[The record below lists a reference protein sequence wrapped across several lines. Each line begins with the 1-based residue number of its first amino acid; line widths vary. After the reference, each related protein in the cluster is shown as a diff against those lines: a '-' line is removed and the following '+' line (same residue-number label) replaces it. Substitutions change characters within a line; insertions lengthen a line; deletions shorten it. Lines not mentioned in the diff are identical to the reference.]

1 MSAAPVSVSSTP
13 GRVRRRFRV
22 SGFGRACA
30 AVALLILVAGVVA
43 GCGYTVLQ
51 QAGRAD
57 QGTPGESAAA
67 QREAAG
73 DREQGAGE
81 ADSLAWLEEEPD
93 SSSWSREEPDSA
105 SWAERSDELEDRLPP
120 GHPPVM
126 RSEDWIGRSFLDR
139 ILGEDDPLRFEN
151 LRQQAAAHVPSHNA
165 TITVRI
171 TAGGPAVADVWQV
184 RMDEFGWVTAAHW
197 TQGAAGPTLDETTA
211 TERAEF
217 RLARES
223 EAALRAMVIE
233 LLPETSNATLPD
245 LPQRLRK
252 MPVDWWPFADAG
264 LIEIEYHIETL
275 GLVDQDDW
283 PGGRVSGRL
292 DLIQLLIGTWD
303 SPPPLDLRR
312 EVLRLVDRHPSLV
325 NLAMMAEAVAL
336 AWEVEGY
343 DDGAVELPIWV
354 GR

>member
-211 TERAEF
+211 TER
-217 RLARES
+217 S
-223 EAALRAMVIE
+223 
-233 LLPETSNATLPD
+233 
-245 LPQRLRK
+245 
-252 MPVDWWPFADAG
+252 
-264 LIEIEYHIETL
+264 
-275 GLVDQDDW
+275 
-283 PGGRVSGRL
+283 
-292 DLIQLLIGTWD
+292 
-303 SPPPLDLRR
+303 
-312 EVLRLVDRHPSLV
+312 
-325 NLAMMAEAVAL
+325 
-336 AWEVEGY
+336 
-343 DDGAVELPIWV
+343 
-354 GR
+354 